1 MNKTDRYRINE
12 SKVIFETFDDEI
24 VLINQDNG
32 NYYSLVTVGAFI
44 WELVQKELSMDEILQ
59 EIHDNYTGN
68 RSVIEPAVHEF
79 LVDLQK
85 EDLVYLIDKTEN
97 KRDMPG
103 IPNDGKPEKPPF
115 EAPIMLRY
123 TDMQD
128 LLLLDPIHEVSDSG
142 WPDIKQSNDDK
153 K

>member
-1 MNKTDRYRINE
+1 MNKTERYRINE

-68 RSVIEPAVHEF
+68 RSVIEPAVHE
-79 LVDLQK
+79 LS
-85 EDLVYLIDKTEN
+85 LIH
-97 KRDMPG
+97 
-103 IPNDGKPEKPPF
+103 I
-115 EAPIMLRY
+115 
-123 TDMQD
+123 
-128 LLLLDPIHEVSDSG
+128 
-142 WPDIKQSNDDK
+142 
-153 K
+153 